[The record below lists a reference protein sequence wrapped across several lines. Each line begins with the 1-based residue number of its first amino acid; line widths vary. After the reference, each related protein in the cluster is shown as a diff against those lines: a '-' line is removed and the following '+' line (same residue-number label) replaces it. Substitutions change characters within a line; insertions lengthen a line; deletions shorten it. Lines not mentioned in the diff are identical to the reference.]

1 MTSLHT
7 FVDFVLHLD
16 RHLAGIIHDYGTWT
30 YGILCLIV
38 FCETGLVVLP
48 LLPGDSL
55 LFAAGSFAAIG
66 SLNPWLL
73 FALLASAAV
82 IGDNVNYWVGR
93 HVGPPAFSG
102 RLRLLKPAHLDRTR
116 DFFARHGS
124 RAIILARFVPI
135 VRTFTPFVAG
145 VGEMPYLRF
154 LTFDI
159 AGGVLWVG
167 LFTSAG
173 YFFGNLPA
181 VRHNFSLVVMAIV
194 ALSVVPIAVEVA
206 RERRR
211 PIASRTDLER
221 G

>member
-1 MTSLHT
+1 MTSLHA

-30 YGILCLIV
+30 YGILCLII

-55 LFAAGSFAAIG
+55 LFAAGSFAALG

-73 FALLASAAV
+73 FGLLATAAIV
-82 IGDNVNYWVGR
+82 GDNVNYWVGR
-93 HVGPPAFSG
+93 HVGPRAFSG
-102 RLRLLKPAHLDRTR
+102 RVRFLKVSHLERTR
-116 DFFARHGS
+116 AFFARHGT

-135 VRTFTPFVAG
+135 IRTFTPFVAA

-154 LTFDI
+154 LCFDI
-159 AGGVLWVG
+159 GGGILWVG
-167 LFTSAG
+167 LFTWAG

-181 VRHNFSLVVMAIV
+181 VHKNFSLVVMAIIV
-194 ALSVVPIAVEVA
+194 VSALPILIEVSRNLRRGRA
-206 RERRR
+206 RREGE
-211 PIASRTDLER
+211 ST
-221 G
+221 